1 MLAEPAEP
9 VTLPSK
15 AAWLH
20 GNLRDNPGVLGLGH
34 CARLERFGDNL
45 RWMLDANHPSSA
57 LTNAG
62 SAGAQP
68 ALSAQQML
76 ATAGKLDLV
85 NNVFQ
90 NGVHGSLRN
99 TIVEV
104 GSLPDT
110 CSACSEPAHGMS
122 VMHTAELHL
131 SGIHGDT
138 MSVTSILP
146 WLVQAQCASSC
157 NHKLHSSADADHDLE
172 TVHIRCS

>member
-20 GNLRDNPGVLGLGH
+20 GNLRGNPGVLGLGH

-104 GSLPDT
+104 GPLPDT

-131 SGIHGDT
+131 SGIHGDP

-146 WLVQAQCASSC
+146 WLVQAQCAPAAIINC
-157 NHKLHSSADADHDLE
+157 THLQMQIM
-172 TVHIRCS
+172 T

>member
-9 VTLPSK
+9 VALPLK

-34 CARLERFGDNL
+34 CARLERFGDKL

-76 ATAGKLDLV
+76 AMAGKLDLV

-104 GSLPDT
+104 GPLPDP
-110 CSACSEPAHGMS
+110 CSACSAPARS
-122 VMHTAELHL
+122 VPSCSQMK
-131 SGIHGDT
+131 
-138 MSVTSILP
+138 SI
-146 WLVQAQCASSC
+146 
-157 NHKLHSSADADHDLE
+157 
-172 TVHIRCS
+172 

>member
-1 MLAEPAEP
+1 MSCNRLLTHVQLLAEPKAELP
-9 VTLPSK
+9 VK

-45 RWMLDANHPSSA
+45 RWILDANHPSSA
-57 LTNAG
+57 LTDAG
-62 SAGAQP
+62 SKGAEP
-68 ALSAQQML
+68 ALSAKQML

-104 GSLPDT
+104 RTHHSWNYDCLYF
-110 CSACSEPAHGMS
+110 ACM
-122 VMHTAELHL
+122 
-131 SGIHGDT
+131 
-138 MSVTSILP
+138 P
-146 WLVQAQCASSC
+146 WNSF
-157 NHKLHSSADADHDLE
+157 HSSLL
-172 TVHIRCS
+172 CWC

>member
-1 MLAEPAEP
+1 MLAEPAKP
-9 VTLPSK
+9 VALPSK

-104 GSLPDT
+104 GPLPDT
-110 CSACSEPAHGMS
+110 CSACSAPACGTF

-131 SGIHGDT
+131 SEIHADI
-138 MSVTSILP
+138 MPVTC
-146 WLVQAQCASSC
+146 LVP
-157 NHKLHSSADADHDLE
+157 
-172 TVHIRCS
+172 

>member
-1 MLAEPAEP
+1 MGFCIAEPAAE
-9 VTLPSK
+9 LPAK

-45 RWMLDANHPSSA
+45 RWILDANHPSSA
-57 LTNAG
+57 LTHAG
-62 SAGAQP
+62 SKGAEP
-68 ALSAQQML
+68 ALSAQQLL

-104 GSLPDT
+104 RPFSQVHSAGSPT
-110 CSACSEPAHGMS
+110 
-122 VMHTAELHL
+122 
-131 SGIHGDT
+131 
-138 MSVTSILP
+138 
-146 WLVQAQCASSC
+146 
-157 NHKLHSSADADHDLE
+157 
-172 TVHIRCS
+172 

>member
-1 MLAEPAEP
+1 MHAEPAALP
-9 VTLPSK
+9 VK

-34 CARLERFGDNL
+34 CARLERFGDSL
-45 RWMLDANHPSSA
+45 RWILDANHPSAA

-62 SAGAQP
+62 GKGAQP

-76 ATAGKLDLV
+76 AQAGKLDLV

-104 GSLPDT
+104 IRLLWP
-110 CSACSEPAHGMS
+110 CKLLMS
-122 VMHTAELHL
+122 WT
-131 SGIHGDT
+131 IC
-138 MSVTSILP
+138 
-146 WLVQAQCASSC
+146 LVCQES
-157 NHKLHSSADADHDLE
+157 
-172 TVHIRCS
+172 

>member
-1 MLAEPAEP
+1 MLAES

-104 GSLPDT
+104 SPLPDT
-110 CSACSEPAHGMS
+110 CSVCSAPACGMS
-122 VMHTAELHL
+122 IMRTAELHL
-131 SGIHGDT
+131 SGSH
-138 MSVTSILP
+138 
-146 WLVQAQCASSC
+146 
-157 NHKLHSSADADHDLE
+157 
-172 TVHIRCS
+172 

>member
-1 MLAEPAEP
+1 MHAEPAAE
-9 VTLPSK
+9 LPKK

-45 RWMLDANHPSSA
+45 RWMLDANHPSAA

-62 SAGAQP
+62 SKGAQP

-76 ATAGKLDLV
+76 AQAGKLDLV

-104 GSLPDT
+104 SRLLQCCKSLI
-110 CSACSEPAHGMS
+110 S
-122 VMHTAELHL
+122 
-131 SGIHGDT
+131 
-138 MSVTSILP
+138 
-146 WLVQAQCASSC
+146 CAIVFRA
-157 NHKLHSSADADHDLE
+157 NTHEH
-172 TVHIRCS
+172 

>member
-1 MLAEPAEP
+1 MPP
-9 VTLPSK
+9 VK

-45 RWMLDANHPSSA
+45 RWILDANHPSSA

-62 SAGAQP
+62 SKGAQP

-104 GSLPDT
+104 RRRHILEQFE
-110 CSACSEPAHGMS
+110 CSSFHICSQCFAC
-122 VMHTAELHL
+122 HTA
-131 SGIHGDT
+131 
-138 MSVTSILP
+138 
-146 WLVQAQCASSC
+146 AQRMLWSKKRWFTVCCREITFLLWAS
-157 NHKLHSSADADHDLE
+157 AA
-172 TVHIRCS
+172 

>member
-9 VTLPSK
+9 LALPSK

-68 ALSAQQML
+68 ALSAKQML

-104 GSLPDT
+104 GPLPDI
-110 CSACSEPAHGMS
+110 CSACFAPAHSTS
-122 VMHTAELHL
+122 VMHLAELHL
-131 SGIHGDT
+131 SGIYADT
-138 MSVTSILP
+138 MPVTR
-146 WLVQAQCASSC
+146 LVP
-157 NHKLHSSADADHDLE
+157 
-172 TVHIRCS
+172 